1 MLNQMHQSVAAS
13 HDARTNELL
22 QVVNALGSLMDKRL
36 LHGTAER
43 LSWLEAMINHVPDYI
58 YAKDTE
64 GRFLFANKAV
74 LKNNG
79 FDAMEDMLGLTDAD
93 IHGRDLAEAIN
104 DVERR
109 VIATGMP
116 DLGYE
121 ERAIRGGGP
130 DRWLMMSRVPLRD
143 RHGHI
148 IGVVGASRDISDKK
162 TVERMSSAHAA
173 LLERVL
179 ERVPTAC
186 LLAQLPSLIE
196 SLSEGL
202 EAVVLCAGDR
212 SLLLN
217 KGKAS
222 AWRDLTSLTDAYAA
236 FDAIAIA
243 AVVDKFKDSCVIDVR
258 TENGEVHALLIV
270 QGICGEEHAE
280 MKEFCRTAARL
291 TGIAIDREK
300 SERRMQTLATT
311 DSLTGLPNRNA
322 IIEYLEALIA
332 DGATEIGVAFID
344 LDDFKYVN
352 DSLGHTCGDQLLRL
366 MADRLSRAV
375 GSSGQV
381 SRLGGDEFVIV
392 SREPRCFESQL
403 KKLVLDAAEPMSL
416 GGKQSRVTLSAGLA
430 IFPHDGGNVAE
441 LFSNADMAM
450 YRAKASGKN
459 AVSAYSSEIA
469 RELRLKMDKTEQLR
483 TAIENDEFVLHYQPQ
498 YSSAANELVGVEA
511 LVRWQHPIEG
521 LLYPCDFISLAE
533 ETGLI
538 VELGQLVLEKA
549 CRQAALWKK
558 RGIKVLRV
566 GVNVSAR
573 QFEDPNLLVS
583 VRQALSRSDLA
594 PGWLEIEIT
603 ESMIMRDGEGSIAT
617 MKELAALGVSIALDD
632 FGTGYSSLS
641 VLKRLPVTRLKI
653 DRSFITDTPHDQDS
667 VAITSAIVSLG
678 TQLGLEIIAEGVED
692 ERQAKWLESIG
703 CMEAQGYFYGRPLP
717 AHELFGTET
726 VR

>member
-1 MLNQMHQSVAAS
+1 MLNQMHKSVAAS
-13 HDARTNELL
+13 HDDRTNELL

-36 LHGTAER
+36 LHGSAER

-79 FDAMEDMLGLTDAD
+79 FDAMDDMLGLTDAD
-93 IHGRDLAEAIN
+93 IHGPQLAEAISE
-104 DVERR
+104 VERR
-109 VIATGMP
+109 VIATGKP

-121 ERAIRGGGP
+121 ERAIRGNSP
-130 DRWLMMSRVPLRD
+130 DQWLMMSRVPLRD
-143 RHGHI
+143 RNGHI
-148 IGVVGASRDISDKK
+148 IGVVGASRDISAKK
-162 TVERMSSAHAA
+162 TVERMSNAHAA

-179 ERVPTAC
+179 ERVPTVR

-196 SLSEGL
+196 SLSEAL
-202 EAVVLCAGDR
+202 EAAVLCAGDR
-212 SLLLN
+212 SLFLN
-217 KGKAS
+217 KGNAS
-222 AWRDLTSLTDAYAA
+222 AWAELKSLVDAYAT
-236 FDAIAIA
+236 FDERAMA
-243 AVVDKFKDSCVIDVR
+243 AVVEHLHDSCVIDVR
-258 TENGEVHALLIV
+258 TENGETHALLIV
-270 QGICGEEHAE
+270 QGISGEEDAE

-291 TGIAIDREK
+291 AGMAIDREK
-300 SERRMQTLATT
+300 SEHRMRTLATT
-311 DSLTGLPNRNA
+311 DALTGLPNRNA
-322 IIEYLEALIA
+322 ITEFLEALIA
-332 DGATEIGVAFID
+332 DGKSEIGVAFID

-352 DSLGHTCGDQLLRL
+352 DSLGHACGDELLRL
-366 MADRLSRAV
+366 VADRLSRAV

-392 SREPRCFESQL
+392 SREPKCFESRL
-403 KKLVLDAAEPMSL
+403 KKVVLDAAEPMSI
-416 GGKQSRVTLSAGLA
+416 GGKSSRVTLSAGLA
-430 IFPHDGGNVAE
+430 IFPHDGANVAE

-469 RELRLKMDKTEQLR
+469 RELRQKMDRTEQLR
-483 TAIENDEFVLHYQPQ
+483 TAIENDEFILHYQPQ
-498 YSSAANELVGVEA
+498 YSLADDELVGVEA
-511 LVRWQHPIEG
+511 LVRWQHPVEG
-521 LLYPCDFISLAE
+521 LLYPNHFKSLAE

-538 VELGQLVLEKA
+538 IGLGQLVLEKA
-549 CRQAALWKK
+549 CRQAALWQKS
-558 RGIKVLRV
+558 GINVLRV

-573 QFEDPNLLVS
+573 QFDDPNLLIS
-583 VRQALSRSDLA
+583 VRQALSRSGLA
-594 PGWLEIEIT
+594 PGWLEVEIT

-667 VAITSAIVSLG
+667 VAITSAIVSLSS
-678 TQLGLEIIAEGVED
+678 QLGLKIIAEGVED
-692 ERQAKWLESIG
+692 ERQAAWLKSIG
-703 CMEAQGYFYGRPLP
+703 CTEAQGYFYGRPLP
-717 AHELFGTET
+717 AHELFA
-726 VR
+726 

>member
-1 MLNQMHQSVAAS
+1 MLNQMHKSVAAS
-13 HDARTNELL
+13 HDDRTNELL

-36 LHGTAER
+36 LHGSAER

-79 FDAMEDMLGLTDAD
+79 FDAMDDMLGLTDAD
-93 IHGRDLAEAIN
+93 IHGPQLAEAISE
-104 DVERR
+104 VERR
-109 VIATGMP
+109 VIATGKP

-121 ERAIRGGGP
+121 ERAIRGNSP
-130 DRWLMMSRVPLRD
+130 DQWLMMSRVPLRD
-143 RHGHI
+143 RNGHI
-148 IGVVGASRDISDKK
+148 IGVVGASRDISAKK
-162 TVERMSSAHAA
+162 TVERMSNAHAA

-179 ERVPTAC
+179 ERVPTVR

-196 SLSEGL
+196 SLSEAL
-202 EAVVLCAGDR
+202 EAAVLCAGDR
-212 SLLLN
+212 SLFLN
-217 KGKAS
+217 KGNAS
-222 AWRDLTSLTDAYAA
+222 AWAELKSLVDAYAT
-236 FDAIAIA
+236 FDERAMA
-243 AVVDKFKDSCVIDVR
+243 AVVEHLHDSCVIDVR
-258 TENGEVHALLIV
+258 TENGETHALLIV
-270 QGICGEEHAE
+270 QGISGEEDAE

-291 TGIAIDREK
+291 AGMAIDREK
-300 SERRMQTLATT
+300 SEHRMRTLATT
-311 DSLTGLPNRNA
+311 DALTGLPNRNA
-322 IIEYLEALIA
+322 ITEFLEALIA
-332 DGATEIGVAFID
+332 DGKSEIGVAFID

-352 DSLGHTCGDQLLRL
+352 DSLGHACGDELLRL
-366 MADRLSRAV
+366 VADRLSRAV

-392 SREPRCFESQL
+392 SREPKCFESRL
-403 KKLVLDAAEPMSL
+403 KKVVLDAAEPMSI
-416 GGKQSRVTLSAGLA
+416 GGKSSRVTLSAGLA
-430 IFPHDGGNVAE
+430 IFPHDGANVAE

-469 RELRLKMDKTEQLR
+469 RELRQKMDRTEQLR
-483 TAIENDEFVLHYQPQ
+483 TAIENDEFILHYQPQ
-498 YSSAANELVGVEA
+498 YSLADDELVGVEA
-511 LVRWQHPIEG
+511 LVRWQHPVEG
-521 LLYPCDFISLAE
+521 LLYPNHFISLAE

-538 VELGQLVLEKA
+538 IGLGQLVLEKA
-549 CRQAALWKK
+549 CRQAALWQKS
-558 RGIKVLRV
+558 GINVLRV

-573 QFEDPNLLVS
+573 QFDDPNLLIS
-583 VRQALSRSDLA
+583 VRQALSRSGLA
-594 PGWLEIEIT
+594 PGWLEVEIT

-667 VAITSAIVSLG
+667 VAITSAIVSLSS
-678 TQLGLEIIAEGVED
+678 QLGLKIIAEGVED
-692 ERQAKWLESIG
+692 ERQAAWLKSIG
-703 CMEAQGYFYGRPLP
+703 CTEAQGYFYGRPLP
-717 AHELFGTET
+717 AHELFA
-726 VR
+726 